1 MQNMQLKKDLEQVK
15 GEKEIIL
22 QKLKKMQKL
31 AAKVPVLEEENVNL
45 RTSIKTGSNKDL
57 RSFKSM
63 QSEREALLA

>member
-1 MQNMQLKKDLEQVK
+1 MQLKKDLEQVK

-45 RTSIKTGSNKDL
+45 RTSIKTGSKDL

>member
-1 MQNMQLKKDLEQVK
+1 
-15 GEKEIIL
+15 
-22 QKLKKMQKL
+22 MQKL

-45 RTSIKTGSNKDL
+45 RTSIKTGSKDL